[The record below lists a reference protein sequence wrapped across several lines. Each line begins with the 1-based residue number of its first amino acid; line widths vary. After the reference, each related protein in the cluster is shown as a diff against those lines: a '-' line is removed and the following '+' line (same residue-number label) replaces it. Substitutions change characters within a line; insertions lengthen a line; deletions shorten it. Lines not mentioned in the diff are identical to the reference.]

1 MGKIHKESQKKYI
14 EKLKEDGKYEDYLK
28 KQRERQKL
36 YRRGKKLLFDGST
49 ESVQEE
55 ILSQTR
61 EKEKNRKKEYRARK
75 KNSPISPSKGF
86 KTAQTRAK
94 AIKKVLRAMPKD
106 KKMAAI
112 VLNTLQKKLPKAK
125 HVDTDSYSIDPEI
138 AQLVKDFFLSD
149 EISYVSPV
157 VKQRSPK
164 DGNYIRNM
172 VLSLREAYNEFVK
185 RNGKVISLSTFVRLR
200 PSHVKPFT
208 NTPQNMCVCS
218 VHSNMAYLVNA
229 IYKFDK
235 DIFADFSSP
244 QKLIDVT
251 VCVNSSDDCFLN
263 KCDACM
269 HCNNIKNVID
279 NVNQDD
285 VLKEIVFKKWVVLKR
300 NGFAVDEKVDIR
312 LSLTD
317 AYTKLLVDL
326 PIYMLHVFIKHEQ
339 TASFK
344 EDISLAMEADSDIAI
359 IELDFAEN
367 YKCLQQDQTQN
378 ANFGYTQVC
387 NIIYI

>member
-1 MGKIHKESQKKYI
+1 MVKVSKENQKKYI
-14 EKLKEDGKYEDYLK
+14 EKLKEDGRYENYLK
-28 KQRERQKL
+28 KQSERQKK
-36 YRRGKKLLFDGST
+36 YRNEKKLLFDGST

-55 ILSQTR
+55 LLSQSR

-75 KNSPISPSKGF
+75 KNSPISPSKAF

-106 KKMAAI
+106 KKMAAV
-112 VLNTLQKKLPKAK
+112 VLHCLQKKIPKTRHAE
-125 HVDTDSYSIDPEI
+125 TESSSIDPEI
-138 AQLVKDFFLSD
+138 SNLVKEFFLLD

-164 DGNYIRNM
+164 DGNFIRNM
-172 VLSLREAYNEFVK
+172 VLSLREAYSEFVK
-185 RNGKVISLSTFVRLR
+185 RNGKVTSLSTFVKLR
-200 PSHVKPFT
+200 PPHVKPFT

-218 VHSNMAYLVNA
+218 VHANMAYLINA
-229 IYKFDK
+229 IYHFNKEIFVDFGSPKKLVDK
-235 DIFADFSSP
+235 
-244 QKLIDVT
+244 T
-251 VCVNSSDDCFLN
+251 VCANSTDDCFLN

-269 HCNNIKNVID
+269 HCSNIKNVIE
-279 NVNQDD
+279 NVHQDD
-285 VLKEIVFKKWVVLKR
+285 IEKEIVFKKWVVLKR
-300 NGFAVDEKVDIR
+300 NGFAVDEKVDVK

-317 AYTKLLVDL
+317 AYTKLLIDL
-326 PIYMLHVFIKHEQ
+326 PMYMLHVFIKHEQ
-339 TASFK
+339 TTSFK
-344 EDISLAMEADSDIAI
+344 KDIALALETDSNIAI

-387 NIIYI
+387 TL